1 MRHLVTITLA
11 VFMVAAMATVA
22 YGAWE
27 NTVWLGIDINQNGRE
42 MGYRHQDDVATKI
55 VSSQVHGEFR
65 SEIQI
70 GSTLVDFGN
79 NTGLYAAVG
88 ASLNG
93 RLDFLFGAGFTYSHY
108 YSPFLLSGGL
118 SAWSFEVG
126 RL

>member
-55 VSSQVHGEFR
+55 VSSQCTASSGRRFR
-65 SEIQI
+65 SGVHLWILGTI
-70 GSTLVDFGN
+70 RVCMPPLGPASM
-79 NTGLYAAVG
+79 AVWIF
-88 ASLNG
+88 
-93 RLDFLFGAGFTYSHY
+93 FLG
-108 YSPFLLSGGL
+108 P
-118 SAWSFEVG
+118 V
-126 RL
+126 